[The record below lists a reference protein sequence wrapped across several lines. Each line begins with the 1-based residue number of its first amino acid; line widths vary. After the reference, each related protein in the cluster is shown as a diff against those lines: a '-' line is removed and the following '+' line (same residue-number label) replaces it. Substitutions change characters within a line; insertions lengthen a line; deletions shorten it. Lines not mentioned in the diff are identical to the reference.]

1 MVLGHIA
8 QAAVG
13 VARGGAYFERV
24 LTESDDV
31 TMGEFN
37 IDIGGAD
44 LLGNGNLATRL
55 LLHQPGAGD
64 VIGMTVSIHRVE
76 QFQVQ
81 FAKQGQV
88 TIHLLEH
95 RVDDHGLPGV
105 LIREYVGIC
114 RGGGIKQLLED
125 HGSQGSWWL
134 VK

>member
-1 MVLGHIA
+1 VLVRILGQPKRSGPFSP
-8 QAAVG
+8 QAPPKP
-13 VARGGAYFERV
+13 
-24 LTESDDV
+24 
-31 TMGEFN
+31 
-37 IDIGGAD
+37 
-44 LLGNGNLATRL
+44 ATRL

-64 VIGMTVSIHRVE
+64 VIGMTVGIHRVE

-125 HGSQGSWWL
+125 HDSQGTWRL